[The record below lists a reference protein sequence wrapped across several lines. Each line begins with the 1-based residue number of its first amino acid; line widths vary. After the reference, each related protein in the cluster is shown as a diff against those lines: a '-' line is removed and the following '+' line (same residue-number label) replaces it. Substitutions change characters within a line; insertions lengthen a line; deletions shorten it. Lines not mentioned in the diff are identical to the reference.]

1 MTPSSVNTA
10 IGFPAAAHS
19 RNSRALVL
27 SVLSDSSRCERS
39 FSVVSINAIVFPLVD
54 LWSSIAA
61 GVGFGASQSFMFYAP
76 VVARALGPGALFS
89 PHCSAFSTTILAAW
103 NALLFNAMHV
113 LLMIIAFDAY
123 RTMSPPRI
131 SALIV
136 LHAAA
141 ASFVS
146 DMTCPPCTH
155 SASGQARHQRHNR
168 TRTMR
173 AVGQQRRTIAAPSS
187 DG

>member
-1 MTPSSVNTA
+1 MRQLNCSGSSSKFLFVVR
-10 IGFPAAAHS
+10 GSCLFVCH
-19 RNSRALVL
+19 
-27 SVLSDSSRCERS
+27 SSRCERS

-123 RTMSPPRI
+123 RSMSPPRI
-131 SALIV
+131 SAVVV

-146 DMTCPPCTH
+146 CKGAQ
-155 SASGQARHQRHNR
+155 S
-168 TRTMR
+168 
-173 AVGQQRRTIAAPSS
+173 QRRRRDSRATSIAA
-187 DG
+187 